1 MATPTLTPSS
11 ETSTIVLPSTGSYSI
26 ASTSTNYPYGLYADS
41 DSQLYDANFVT
52 GAVEQVTYVYRKLG
66 GDVLDLEITDKN
78 IYASY
83 EEAVLE
89 YSYIVNIHQ
98 SKNIL
103 HSALGATTGTFDSD
117 GY

>member
-11 ETSTIVLPSTGSYSI
+11 QTSTVALTSTGSYTV
-26 ASTSTNYPYGLYADS
+26 ASTATNYPYGLYADS
-41 DSQLYDANFVT
+41 TSDLYDVNFVT
-52 GAVEQVTYVYRKLG
+52 GAVEQVTFTFRKLG
-66 GDVLDLEITDKN
+66 GDVLDIELDQKN
-78 IYASY
+78 IYSSY

-103 HSALGATTGTFDSD
+103 HSSLGANTVTFDSD
-117 GY
+117 G